1 LLRQLA
7 EKASGCCRS
16 QLVGVGAASH
26 SDDHAISIRRVVSHE
41 LENVEED
48 GDRTARKQLQ
58 RDEKEEEEKR
68 S

>member
-1 LLRQLA
+1 
-7 EKASGCCRS
+7 
-16 QLVGVGAASH
+16 VGVGAASH